1 MTPIKNTI
9 EAAELQNK
17 LFTATAPTVI
27 DVRKVPAFEQS
38 GSIIPTASWQNY
50 LHADSW
56 GQTLPSD
63 IEIVL
68 YCVHGHQVSQAATTI
83 LQSAGKNARYL
94 RGGFAAWQDLNRPTL
109 AIQAWQEHQ
118 FKHWLT
124 LESPSIKRIACYWLI
139 RRFINPLA
147 IIHRVDQ
154 QYSDEIAR
162 ECQAISFEI
171 GNINPDLQASACTLS
186 FASLIEQLEI
196 TDPLLSRMS
205 RIISAAAAKDY
216 STEPEAAGL
225 GSVLRGIANMHNSS
239 WDCFSQALLIFD
251 ALYSECNQR
260 RQNSV

>member
-1 MTPIKNTI
+1 MAPIKNTI
-9 EAAELQNK
+9 EAAELQK
-17 LFTATAPTVI
+17 ILFTATAPTVI
-27 DVRKVPAFEQS
+27 DVRKMPAFAQS

-50 LHADSW
+50 LHTDNW
-56 GQTLPSD
+56 GPLLQSN

-94 RGGFAAWQDLNRPTL
+94 RGGFAAWQELDGPTL
-109 AIQAWQEHQ
+109 AIQAWQKHQ

-147 IIHRVDQ
+147 VIHRVDQ

-171 GNINPDLQASACTLS
+171 SSSHSDLQATACTLS

-196 TDPLLSRMS
+196 ADPLLSRMS
-205 RIISAAAAKDY
+205 CIISAAAAKDY
-216 STEPEAAGL
+216 STESESAGL
-225 GSVLRGIANMHNSS
+225 GSILRGIVNIHNSRG
-239 WDCFSQALLIFD
+239 DCFSHALLVLD
-251 ALYSECNQR
+251 ALYSECKQR
-260 RQNSV
+260 YQNSV